1 MVRMHQ
7 RTSTDNIQPAPA
19 AATPDLTGYRDLH
32 RALLVS
38 AERLTERLGQPNHDR
53 RSRRALERWYAG
65 YRGELRH
72 HHHVED
78 HVFFPAL
85 AQRVP
90 SYQEYSATLD
100 SDHIELDT
108 LVDRLGSAI
117 HDAVSGDE
125 PGDEPRVVAF
135 GCAVAL
141 RDHLADHLAFEND
154 DILPMFERHLTVD
167 EYGEL
172 ERRAL
177 QGVSLRQAW
186 FTVPW
191 YMSTVDPNT
200 ARTTWADAPV
210 AMKFLHVLSRRSHA
224 RLNDRAFGVR
234 S

>member
-1 MVRMHQ
+1 MVGMHQ
-7 RTSTDNIQPAPA
+7 RTDNIHPVPA

-38 AERLTERLGQPNHDR
+38 AERLTERLGQPDLGR
-53 RSRRALERWYAG
+53 RSRRALQRWFAG
-65 YRGELRH
+65 YRDELRH

-108 LVDRLGSAI
+108 LIDRLGSAI
-117 HDAVSGDE
+117 HDVASGDE
-125 PGDEPRVVAF
+125 SGDGPRVVAL
-135 GCAVAL
+135 GLAVEL

-167 EYGEL
+167 EYAEL

-191 YMSTVDPNT
+191 YMSTVDSNT
-200 ARTTWADAPV
+200 ARATWADAPI
-210 AMKFLHVLSRRSHA
+210 AMKIMHVLSRRSHA
-224 RLNDRAFGVR
+224 RLSARALGVR

>member
-1 MVRMHQ
+1 MVGMHQ
-7 RTSTDNIQPAPA
+7 RTDNIHPVPA

-38 AERLTERLGQPNHDR
+38 AERLTERLGRPTHDR
-53 RSRRALERWYAG
+53 RSRRALEHWFAG
-65 YRGELRH
+65 YRGELEH

-90 SYQEYSATLD
+90 SYQEYAATID

-108 LVDRLGSAI
+108 LIDRLGSAI
-117 HDAVSGDE
+117 HDVASGDESGDE
-125 PGDEPRVVAF
+125 PGVVAL
-135 GCAVAL
+135 GLAVAL

-154 DILPMFERHLTVD
+154 DILPMFERHLTID

-200 ARTTWADAPV
+200 ARTTWADAPL
-210 AMKFLHVLSRRSHA
+210 AMKLLHVLSRRSYA
-224 RLNDRAFGVR
+224 RLSAHALAVR